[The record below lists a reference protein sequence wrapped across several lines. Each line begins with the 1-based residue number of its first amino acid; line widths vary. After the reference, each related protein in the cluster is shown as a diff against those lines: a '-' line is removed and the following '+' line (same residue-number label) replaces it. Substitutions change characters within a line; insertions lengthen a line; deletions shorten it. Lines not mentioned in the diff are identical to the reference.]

1 MYRIS
6 ESSSYRRSFKKVKR
20 HKDFQ
25 IERLNDVINTLASG
39 SKLDQRYRDHA
50 LSGDLKGARECHVQN
65 DILLIYEIVENKL
78 TLFLVDIGS
87 HSELF

>member
-65 DILLIYEIVENKL
+65 DILLIYEIVENKP